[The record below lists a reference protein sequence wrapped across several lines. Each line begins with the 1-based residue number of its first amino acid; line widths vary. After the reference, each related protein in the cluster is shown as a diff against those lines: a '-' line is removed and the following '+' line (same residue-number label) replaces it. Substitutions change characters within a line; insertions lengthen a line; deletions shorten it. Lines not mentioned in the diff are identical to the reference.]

1 MFYPMKKNLFIIS
14 AMMFAALHFLGA
26 ETVLT
31 ETVLTVDDAAALA
44 LKHNLSLE
52 RARIETQGKKREAGS
67 AWNSLIPSLSAG
79 ASYGRGTSLTGDL
92 TPAREGWTPGVSLS
106 ASLSLSPAM
115 VSEIQGAKAN
125 YEAGLLSYEAAKQ
138 ELELQVRKSFYY
150 LLLLRGNVELADRN
164 IASAQARYE
173 EAAAKARAGQAA
185 RLEERSAKVE
195 LENLKPAKR
204 IAETLLRNGL
214 ENFAQILGMDAG
226 EAIRLDG
233 SLEIAAPVV
242 SVLDDLNGRI
252 NKQESFSTASLR
264 KSLAALEAQRKT
276 LWNQA
281 YIPSLRLSWT
291 GNPAYANGA
300 WADSAGSFSVGL
312 SIQLENFLPAS
323 KSGNQIAAL
332 DDTLALY
339 RIQITEALKDED
351 ITVRQNMR
359 ALEQSVESMEALS
372 LNVDLARETYAM
384 WEESYRQGSADL
396 QQLRNAADSLSEA
409 ENRMQQEQY
418 NLLAA
423 ILDLEKTL
431 NVPFGTLTK

>member
-1 MFYPMKKNLFIIS
+1 MKIKLLFAGVLLFFS
-14 AMMFAALHFLGA
+14 LHFLGA

-31 ETVLTVDDAAALA
+31 ETVLTVDDAAAMA
-44 LKHNLSLE
+44 LKHNLGLE
-52 RARIETQGKKREAGS
+52 RTRIETDGKKREAGN

-92 TPAREGWTPGVSLS
+92 TPGRENWTPGVSLS
-106 ASLSLSPAM
+106 AAVSLTPAI
-115 VSEIQGAKAN
+115 VTEIQRARAD

-138 ELELQVRKSFYY
+138 ELELEVRKSFYQI
-150 LLLLRGNVELADRN
+150 LLLQGNVELADRN

-173 EAAAKARAGQAA
+173 EAAAKARVGQAA

-204 IAETLLRNGL
+204 NAETLLRNAL
-214 ENFAQILGMDAG
+214 ENFALILGIGAD
-226 EAIRLDG
+226 ETIRLDG
-233 SLEIAAPVV
+233 SLEIAMPVTV
-242 SVLDDLNGRI
+242 RDDISDTI
-252 NKQESFSTASLR
+252 NKQDSFTTASLR
-264 KSLAALEAQRKT
+264 KSLTALEAQRKT

-291 GNPAYANGA
+291 GNPAYANDT
-300 WADSAGSFSVGL
+300 WADNAGSFSIGV
-312 SIQLENFLPAS
+312 SIQLENFFPAS
-323 KSGNQIAAL
+323 KARNQIAAV

-339 RIQITEALKDED
+339 QSRIAEALQNQDIQI
-351 ITVRQNMR
+351 RQNMR
-359 ALEQSVESMEALS
+359 ALEQSIESIEALS

-423 ILDLEKTL
+423 MLDLEKTL
-431 NVPFGTLTK
+431 NVPFGTLLK